1 MRKIK
6 AVPITVENFQTFGS
20 FVKVLEPAGYSLGDF
35 YPDKCHFPVNG
46 RVPITFSPLVTTKPE
61 KYIVTTA
68 EYHDYTCE
76 GVIPMDDDV
85 ILHVAPA
92 SKEPVP
98 QLTEAFLVP
107 KGTAVRLNPGVWHLA
122 ALPVNLDVAHVLIVL
137 PERTY
142 KNDCVVVDYAEEDW
156 TEIEL

>member
-1 MRKIK
+1 MRTIK
-6 AVPITVENFQTFGS
+6 AVPITTENFRPFGS
-20 FVKVLEPAGYSLGDF
+20 FVKVLEPDGFSLGDF

-46 RVPITFSPLVTTKPE
+46 RVPITFSPLLTRKPE
-61 KYIVTTA
+61 KYVVTTA

-107 KGTAVRLNPGVWHLA
+107 KTV
-122 ALPVNLDVAHVLIVL
+122 
-137 PERTY
+137 E
-142 KNDCVVVDYAEEDW
+142 
-156 TEIEL
+156 